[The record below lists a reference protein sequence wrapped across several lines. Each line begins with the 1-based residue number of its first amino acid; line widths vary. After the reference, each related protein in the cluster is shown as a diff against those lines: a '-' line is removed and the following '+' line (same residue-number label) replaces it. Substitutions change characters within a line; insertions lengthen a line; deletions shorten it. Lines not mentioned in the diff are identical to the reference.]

1 MNMRTFSKPLLFL
14 VVLGVAALLSTCA
27 TANPPITE
35 SNASLTL
42 LDRDSI
48 NRNYGLTSS
57 VNPFIAP
64 KGIRGEPYEFIV
76 LELTTSFPAP
86 AQVELEL
93 SVLDSAGKEVASLWD
108 KGDFID
114 LWKGFMT
121 NEADML
127 RREERI
133 KDYMVPGYIFPVPKG
148 RDTYVI
154 PLIGKRP
161 IPRPYTIKARVLY
174 DLKEFV
180 LEKTVQ

>member
-1 MNMRTFSKPLLFL
+1 MLAS
-14 VVLGVAALLSTCA
+14 CA
-27 TANPPITE
+27 TSRAPITE
-35 SNASLTL
+35 SRATLTL
-42 LDRDSI
+42 LDRESI
-48 NRNYGLTSS
+48 QRNYGLTAS

-64 KGIRGEPYEFIV
+64 KGIRGEPYEFVI
-76 LELTTSFPAP
+76 LELNTSFPAP

-93 SVLDSAGKEVASLWD
+93 SVKDPSGKEVANLWD
-108 KGDFID
+108 KNDFIE

-133 KDYMVPGYIFPVPKG
+133 KDYMVPGFIFPLPKG